1 MSSLVHPAAAC
12 PLPASQSQLQ
22 MPPMQ
27 RGGCLRALG
36 FLWLFAVVETK
47 TRTYYLGIVEENW
60 DYAPS
65 GKNLI
70 TGQSL
75 LEDK

>member
-12 PLPASQSQLQ
+12 PPPALQLQPQ
-22 MPPMQ
+22 MPPAQ
-27 RGGCLRALG
+27 HGGCLRALG
-36 FLWLFAVVETK
+36 FLWLFAAVEAK

-70 TGQSL
+70 TGQNL